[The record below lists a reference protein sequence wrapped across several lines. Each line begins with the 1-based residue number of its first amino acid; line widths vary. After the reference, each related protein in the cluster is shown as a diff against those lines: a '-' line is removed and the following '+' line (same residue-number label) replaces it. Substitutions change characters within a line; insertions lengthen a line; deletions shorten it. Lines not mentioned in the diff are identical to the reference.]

1 MMTGSVNKA
10 IIMGALGRDPEI
22 RPTRNGDEIANLSVA
37 TSEKWTDK
45 RTGEKSEKTEWH
57 RVTVFNPHLVRIIKA
72 YVKKGS
78 VVYLEGEVRTR
89 KWTDQQGL
97 ERFTT
102 EVVLTQFGGT
112 MQIVSSPKRDDDRE
126 GSAPRQPART
136 DPRGNP
142 QWDAPS
148 GGGDDDSEIPF

>member
-22 RPTRNGDEIANLSVA
+22 RSTRDGGEIANMSVA

-45 RTGEKSEKTEWH
+45 RSGEKMEKTEWH
-57 RVTVFNPHLVRIIKA
+57 RVTIFNPHLVRVIKS

-112 MQIVSSPKRDDDRE
+112 MQIVSSSKRDESRGDN
-126 GSAPRQPART
+126 APRQPDRT
-136 DPRGNP
+136 DPKGNP

-148 GGGDDDSEIPF
+148 GGDLDDEIPF